1 MSPWVADCR
10 TQAEPRLEQE
20 GWGPSKGNV
29 ANSRGVSTSTLDCG
43 LRTALT
49 NEKTEQAPSA
59 PHQRLGPKRL

>member
-20 GWGPSKGNV
+20 GWGPSKGSV

-43 LRTALT
+43 ARTALT
-49 NEKTEQAPSA
+49 IKD
-59 PHQRLGPKRL
+59 